1 MQMSTTNPTPGVG
14 MVGAG
19 GFGRFCLRA
28 YSGLRGV
35 RLVAVCDNDAHRLQ
49 AAAQEFGLRAYES
62 YEQML
67 ADPDVHIVAVNTPPA
82 LHADQAVAAISAG
95 KHVFC
100 EKPLATGME
109 DAERVL
115 RAARS
120 AGVAL
125 GINYVMRR
133 NPLYRLLSRLS
144 SLQVEQ
150 GHGYGH
156 GQGKGLEPVLGELRR
171 FSVEN
176 FAADEHLGPDHWF
189 WDEQVSGG
197 IFVEHGVHFFD
208 LCGWLMGRRPV
219 RAVAL
224 AADGGRPDLYRG
236 VTDTV
241 QGVVE
246 YEGGAT
252 GSFYHSFA
260 RAVAAEHQT
269 ITLGWDWATAV
280 LHGWIALDLKLEAL
294 VDDAGLEALAGL
306 LAEGE
311 GMLCVPGEPALPG
324 ARLGWR
330 VVERFPGGHTMRGRG
345 QERLVTAHVQIE
357 AGLGGPQAKHAVYEQ
372 SARAGMADLLAA
384 ISGSPPGVP
393 LADMWS
399 STAVAVACRQAAL
412 FGCAVS
418 IPTLPE
424 WLYT

>member
-1 MQMSTTNPTPGVG
+1 MQMSTTNQPLGVG

-28 YSGLRGV
+28 YSGLCSV
-35 RLVAVCDNDAHRLQ
+35 RLVAVCDSHAQRLQ
-49 AAAQEFGLRAYES
+49 AVAQEFGLKAYGS

-67 ADPDVHIVAVNTPPA
+67 ADPDVHIVAINTPPA
-82 LHADQAVAAISAG
+82 LHAGQVIAAISAG

-100 EKPLATGME
+100 EKPLATTVE
-109 DAERVL
+109 DVERVL
-115 RAARS
+115 RVTHD

-144 SLQVEQ
+144 GLQVE
-150 GHGYGH
+150 GGH
-156 GQGKGLEPVLGELRR
+156 GQGSEPVLGKLRR

-208 LCGWLMGRRPV
+208 LCDWQMGCRPV

-224 AADGGRPDLYRG
+224 AVAGSRPDLYRG

-241 QGVVE
+241 QGIVE

-294 VDDAGLEALAGL
+294 VDDAGLEALADL

-311 GMLCVPGEPALPG
+311 GMLCLPGEPALPG
-324 ARLGWR
+324 AHLGWR
-330 VVERFPGGHTMRGRG
+330 VVERFPGGQRMRGRG
-345 QERLVTAHVQIE
+345 QECLATARVQLE
-357 AGLGGPQAKHAVYEQ
+357 AALGGPEAKQTVYEQ
-372 SARAGMADLLAA
+372 SVRAGMADLLAA
-384 ISGSPPGVP
+384 IFGSPPGVP
-393 LADMWS
+393 YADMWS
-399 STAVAVACRQAAL
+399 STAVAVACHQAAL

-418 IPTLPE
+418 VPPAPE
-424 WLYT
+424 WLCS